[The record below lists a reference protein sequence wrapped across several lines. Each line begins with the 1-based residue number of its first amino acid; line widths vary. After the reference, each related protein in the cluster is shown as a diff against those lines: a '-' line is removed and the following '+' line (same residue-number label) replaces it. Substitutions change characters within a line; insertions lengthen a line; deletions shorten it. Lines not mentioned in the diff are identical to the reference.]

1 MPVFS
6 ELEILTSPLTIDIIA
21 EDPFDITTSPSTLRY
36 CRVPTLSRLLLV
48 ILSPNETLESLAFSS
63 SMPLMVSEGTSRDA
77 AESSPVGLTLNP
89 GLRNPVLDSKGMY
102 VTAITGSPL
111 LIQLQLPQR
120 VTVFS
125 LRVYYGTSGLIV

>member
-1 MPVFS
+1 
-6 ELEILTSPLTIDIIA
+6 
-21 EDPFDITTSPSTLRY
+21 
-36 CRVPTLSRLLLV
+36 
-48 ILSPNETLESLAFSS
+48 
-63 SMPLMVSEGTSRDA
+63 
-77 AESSPVGLTLNP
+77 
-89 GLRNPVLDSKGMY
+89 MY